1 MAASADSVVVSQSEA
16 DTALLAAAVAA
27 RARQGDVIALL
38 GYIGAGKTVFAR
50 AFIRALT
57 RPDEEVPSPTFTL
70 MQVYDGPDCP
80 IHHFDLY
87 RIADADEALE
97 LGIEDAFANGISLIE
112 WPERIDA
119 VRDETRLT
127 IHIGAD
133 GRNPSDRVI
142 TLQPG
147 STWIDRLASLLEEVQ
162 LSPSTRAPS
171 FGPDE
176 R

>member
-1 MAASADSVVVSQSEA
+1 MAVSVDRVIVTRSEA
-16 DTALLAAAVAA
+16 ETAWLGEAIAVHA
-27 RARQGDVIALL
+27 RRGDVVALL
-38 GYIGAGKTVFAR
+38 GDIGAGKTVFAR

-57 RPDEEVPSPTFTL
+57 NPDEEVPSPTFTL
-70 MQVYDGPDCP
+70 LQTYDGPDCP
-80 IHHFDLY
+80 IYHFDLY

-119 VRDETRLT
+119 VRDDTRLT

-142 TLQPG
+142 TVQPG
-147 STWIDRLASLLEEVQ
+147 ATWIDRLASLPELPPASQ
-162 LSPSTRAPS
+162 SAMPN
-171 FGPDE
+171 E